1 MTVLRTAADAKRA
14 SRASVPLA
22 RAPAGY
28 SGTLDAFAAQYVLPN
43 LPTAESVGEFHA
55 ALSAYLS
62 RRDALYLLRYLSGT
76 ERRQIYTTMDG
87 TRFKATDNA
96 PAWWIHAML
105 FEGHRIA
112 PEGFADVIATIP
124 THFHDVAGTCA
135 PTANEA
141 GWHVAHIFDVKDGN
155 TNYSAWRRP
164 EVIARCVR
172 NVHPC
177 NYFLIAKPEWQ
188 RWGADERVIGYFA
201 ALYADH
207 YKSVWPAF
215 LQLADV
221 EQRSLAR
228 VTGDI
233 RYAYGSAKS
242 SAETRISDTTTSD
255 RMDPGQAQHLASEY
269 RASRLTFKRDVIEPL
284 EPDDAFRV
292 VTPLGTFEMTK
303 ADFYRVFPNVRKTR
317 SYRETGTYNYASLPI
332 AAEEFRKH

>member
-1 MTVLRTAADAKRA
+1 MTILRTAADAKSA
-14 SRASVPLA
+14 SRTSVPLL
-22 RAPAGY
+22 RAPAEY

-43 LPTAESVGEFHA
+43 LPTAESVAEFHE

-62 RRDALYLLRYLSGT
+62 RHDALHLLRYVGGT

-96 PAWWIHAML
+96 PAWWVHAAL
-105 FEGHRIA
+105 FERHPIL

-124 THFHDVAGTCA
+124 THFHDVAQTCA

-155 TNYSAWRRP
+155 TNYAAWRRP

-188 RWGADERVIGYFA
+188 RWGGDERVIGYFA
-201 ALYADH
+201 ALYADR
-207 YKSVWPAF
+207 YKSVWPEF
-215 LQLADV
+215 LLLADV
-221 EQRSLAR
+221 DQRSLAR

-233 RYAYGSAKS
+233 RYAYGSPKS
-242 SAETRISDTTTSD
+242 PTETMTPSVSAPGGI
-255 RMDPGQAQHLASEY
+255 DPAQARQLPNEY

-284 EPDDAFRV
+284 SPDDAFRV
-292 VTPLGTFEMTK
+292 VTPIGTFEMTK
-303 ADFYRVFPNVRKTR
+303 ADFCRVFPNVRETR
-317 SYRETGTYNYASLPI
+317 SYREAGTYNYANLPK
-332 AAEEFRKH
+332 AAEEFRKN